1 MDVFFLCR
9 TSSRPSGS
17 VPSAPSPSLFA
28 ETSLGVSLPG
38 SSSSSSSLPLGGQG
52 KRGGSRGAPSVFM
65 RYFLPSRSTLVRRE
79 GRECLWAFV
88 CRVRARSFFS
98 SSFGGWGRGS
108 WLSCCRRPFPA
119 SPSLLTLPNSHDVRI
134 RGSLQSL
141 APAFYPPA
149 IHALRSV
156 ARGWIRGLG
165 HVRLALVDVTV
176 ALALAPL
183 TVRG

>member
-1 MDVFFLCR
+1 MFFLCR

-17 VPSAPSPSLFA
+17 VPSAPSTSLFE

-52 KRGGSRGAPSVFM
+52 KRGGSRAAPSVFM
-65 RYFLPSRSTLVRRE
+65 RCFRPSRSTLVRRG

-98 SSFGGWGRGS
+98 SSFGRWGRGS

-119 SPSLLTLPNSHDVRI
+119 SPSLLTLPNSHRTFHDVRI
-134 RGSLQSL
+134 RGSLQSI

-149 IHALRSV
+149 SHALQSV
-156 ARGWIRGLG
+156 AREWIRG
-165 HVRLALVDVTV
+165 
-176 ALALAPL
+176 
-183 TVRG
+183 